1 MTNKQAGMGE
11 NGNKADT
18 GKALRK
24 RAEVQVRSNE
34 HLDLGELPPGEA
46 RAMRQMLHELRVHE
60 AELEMQNEE
69 LRQAE
74 AELEAARA
82 KYFDFYNLAPV
93 GYFTISEGGVVL
105 EANLTSANML
115 GMERT
120 FLVNQPFTRW
130 IAADDQDVYYLF
142 SKGVLETGKPQKC
155 ELRMAC
161 QGGAIFWAHLKAT
174 AASNGENGSTVCYI
188 VMSDITE
195 RKAAEEKLKAAM
207 TAAETATVL
216 KDKFVSLVAHDLSS
230 PIGHNI
236 LALNNLRARLRDGK
250 SPFADD
256 PILTLAIGSNENML
270 QTIRDLLDLSRIKSG
285 AISPRLAFTD
295 AYHLVQHA
303 IDMEAVAAAHKK
315 ITLLNGV
322 PPRTRLYCDVKLT
335 GEVLVNL
342 ISNAIK
348 FSNKGD
354 VVTIGSKEGEPSA
367 FFLKDTGAGIAPDR
381 FATLFK
387 YDEAKSTDGTEG
399 ERGTGLGLPF
409 CDELMKAQGGSLSIE
424 SVEGKGT
431 TVVISF
437 PHVAPKVLVVEDSM
451 MDVELA
457 RLLLKG
463 IGIGVIGA
471 ADGEEGLRL
480 MEKELP
486 HLVLLDINL
495 PGIDGLEVLRRKRD
509 NPKIASIPVI
519 ITTVNVDP
527 EVTELALRL
536 GAADFIK
543 KPLEAEYLAVRV
555 RKIVS

>member
-1 MTNKQAGMGE
+1 MGE
-11 NGNKADT
+11 NGNIADT
-18 GKALRK
+18 AKALRK

-34 HLDLGELPPGEA
+34 YLDLGELPPGEA
-46 RAMRQMLHELRVHE
+46 RAMQQMLHELRVHQ

-74 AELEAARA
+74 TELEAARA

-105 EANLTSANML
+105 EANLTSANKL
-115 GMERT
+115 GTDRT
-120 FLVNQPFTRW
+120 LLVNQPFTRW
-130 IAADDQDVYYLF
+130 ITAADQDVYYLF
-142 SKGVLETGKPQKC
+142 SKGVFETGKPQKC
-155 ELRMAC
+155 EVRMAGD
-161 QGGAIFWAHLKAT
+161 GGALLWAHLRGM
-174 AASNGENGSTVCYI
+174 AALDAGNGASACYI

-207 TAAETATVL
+207 TEAEAATAL
-216 KDKFVSLVAHDLSS
+216 KDKFVSLMAHDLSS

-236 LALNNLRARLRDGK
+236 LALKDLRARLRDGK

-256 PILTLAIGSNENML
+256 PIWNLVIASNENML
-270 QTIRDLLDLSRIKSG
+270 HTIRDLLDFGRIKLG

-295 AYHLVQHA
+295 AHHLVQYA
-303 IDMEAVAAAHKK
+303 IDMEAGAAAHKQ
-315 ITLLNGV
+315 ITVLNGV
-322 PPRTRLYCDVKLT
+322 PPRTRLYCDIKLT

-342 ISNAIK
+342 LSNAIK

-354 VVTIGSKEGEPSA
+354 VVSFGSKEGEPSA
-367 FFLKDTGAGIAPDR
+367 FFIKDTGAGIAANR
-381 FATLFK
+381 LASLFK
-387 YDEAKSTDGTEG
+387 FDKAKSTEGTAG

-409 CDELMKAQGGSLSIE
+409 SDELMKAQGGSLRIE
-424 SVEGKGT
+424 SAPGQGT
-431 TVVISF
+431 TVTIAF
-437 PHVAPKVLVVEDSM
+437 PHVAPKVLVVEDST

-463 IGIGVIGA
+463 IGIGAIGA

-480 MEKELP
+480 MEMELP

-495 PGIDGLEVLRRKRD
+495 PGIDGIEVLRRKRD
-509 NPKIASIPVI
+509 NPKIARIPVI
-519 ITTVNVDP
+519 VTTVNVDP

-536 GAADFIK
+536 GAADFMK